1 MLHITKLS
9 RWLITLE
16 MCLYMAPTAVLAQ
29 SVNDAALTTLE
40 EVIVTARKRE
50 ESLQETPVAVTAFTA
65 TDLELRNISSVS
77 ELGMY
82 SPNVQFDGTAS
93 ESGGGGSS
101 QIAIRGIGQTDYVIT
116 IEPGVGMYLD
126 GVYLG
131 KSVGSQIDNIDLE
144 RVEIL
149 RGPQGT
155 LFGKNT
161 IGGAVVITSKR
172 PSDEAELWIE
182 GTVGEYDRV
191 DLTLSGNI
199 PVSDRFRI
207 RATGATQNRDG
218 YVDRIVSGE
227 TEGGQ
232 ESLFGRIVAE
242 FDVADTFLATASID
256 YTDRNDESPG
266 QVLLRADENG
276 FFSFLHN
283 AFDFPACDP
292 AVADPARFANPNC
305 FNSQWVEDLDDLQNT
320 SLGPNQSDSEVW
332 GTDLTLNWDLG
343 DIALKSI
350 TAYRE
355 VDVNIGQDLAPNPII
370 YYDYVFQD
378 IDLET
383 FSQELQLSGA
393 ALDERL
399 KYLVGVFYLSE
410 EGSQSFPVR
419 FDPFWL
425 TSGGS
430 IDNTSKAIF
439 AQGTFDVTDRFS
451 VTAGGRYSDEE
462 IRFRPE
468 QEIGPVYNPVI
479 TAIIPTVVEGTPIL
493 PRVWVQ
499 SSDSNFSPMAS
510 LSYRLTDEVM
520 TYFTYSEGFKSGGFT
535 MRAFPPVIP
544 GVTTPITDP
553 ELIIPAF
560 EPETVSMF
568 EAGLKSELFDRRMR
582 LNIAAFTSD
591 YKDLQLLALT
601 GVGGLVP
608 VIFNAG
614 DATIQGIEVESEAV
628 VADWLRVNAA
638 VGYLDNEYDRV
649 DPNTAGITID
659 NKLVNT
665 PDWTWT
671 VGATADLWRDSNYGN
686 VSLRADWSHKGEQYK
701 DPSNEPLLFQNDYDV
716 VNVSLRWVSASEHWN
731 AVFGVTNL
739 TDEIYIVSGIDND
752 GTGITAA
759 NPSRPQEW
767 FLRVRYTY

>member
-1 MLHITKLS
+1 MLYRNQLS
-9 RWLITLE
+9 CWLICSGA
-16 MCLYMAPTAVLAQ
+16 CLYLAPSTVLAQ
-29 SVNDAALTTLE
+29 PSNEEALATLE
-40 EVIVTARKRE
+40 EVIVTARRRE
-50 ESLQETPVAVTAFTA
+50 ESLQETPVAVTAFSA
-65 TDLELRNISSVS
+65 ADLELRNISRVS
-77 ELGMY
+77 DVGLY
-82 SPNVQFDGTAS
+82 SPNVQFDDTAS

-172 PSDEAELWIE
+172 PSDEIEFWIE
-182 GTVGEYDRV
+182 GTTGEYDRA
-191 DLTLSGNI
+191 DLKLSGNI
-199 PVSDRFRI
+199 PVSDRLRI

-218 YVDRIVSGE
+218 YVDRIVTGE
-227 TEGGQ
+227 TEGGI
-232 ESLFGRIVAE
+232 ESVFGRIVAE
-242 FDVADTFLATASID
+242 LDATDHFLATASVD
-256 YTDRNDESPG
+256 YTDRTDESPG
-266 QVLLRADENG
+266 RVLLRADENG
-276 FFSFLHN
+276 FFSSLHN
-283 AFDFPACDP
+283 TFDFPACNP
-292 AVADPARFANPNC
+292 TVADPSRFTNPNC
-305 FNSQWVEDLDDLQNT
+305 FNSQWVEELDDLQNT
-320 SLGPNQSDSEVW
+320 SRGPNQSDSKVL
-332 GTDLTLNWDLG
+332 GTDLNLNWDL
-343 DIALKSI
+343 DTFSLKSV

-355 VDVNIGQDLAPNPII
+355 VDVDIGQDLAPNPIV
-370 YYDYVFQD
+370 YFDYVFQD
-378 IDLET
+378 IELET
-383 FSQELQLSGA
+383 FSQEFQISGTA
-393 ALDERL
+393 IDDRL
-399 KYLVGVFYLSE
+399 KYLVGLFSLSE

-425 TSGGS
+425 TTGGS

-439 AQGTFDVTDRFS
+439 AQGTFDVNDRFS
-451 VTAGGRYSDEE
+451 VTVGGRYSDEE

-468 QEIGPVYNPVI
+468 QEIGEVFNPVI
-479 TAIIPTVVEGTPIL
+479 TAIIPTVTEGTPIL
-493 PRVWVQ
+493 PRVWVE
-499 SSDSNFSPMAS
+499 SSDSNFSPMAT
-510 LSYRLTDEVM
+510 LSYRWTDEVM
-520 TYFTYSEGFKSGGFT
+520 TYVTYSEGFKSGGFT

-560 EPETVSMF
+560 DPETVSMF
-568 EAGLKSELFDRRMR
+568 EVGLKSELFDRRMR
-582 LNIAAFTSD
+582 LNIAAFTND

-628 VADWLRVNAA
+628 VTDWLRVNAA
-638 VGYLDNEYDRV
+638 VGYLNNEYDRV
-649 DPNTAGITID
+649 DPNTAGVSID

-671 VGATADLWRDSNYGN
+671 VGATVDLWSDSRYGAI
-686 VSLRADWSHKGEQYK
+686 SLRTDWSHKGEQYK
-701 DPSNEPLLFQNDYDV
+701 DPSNEPLLFQDDYDV
-716 VNVSLRWVSASEHWN
+716 LNASLRWTSANENWE
-731 AVFGVTNL
+731 AVLGVTNL

-767 FLRVRYTY
+767 FLRVKYTY